1 MSTGDRI
8 PLEKGVEAYKII
20 ERILRKGC
28 ARIEPA
34 GSIRRERETIGDI
47 EIVCVPAP
55 MTDLFG
61 KEFYTAGYLEAL
73 LREAG
78 FREFVKNGELYK
90 QFFFERYQVNVDLF
104 ITTPPQWGLILALRT
119 GPAEWSHRLV
129 TKRNRGG
136 LCPSWM
142 TVQDGRLWDGQGN
155 AIDTY
160 EEADVFRAMGLEW
173 VEPKERA

>member
-78 FREFVKNGELYK
+78 FREFVKNGELCK

-104 ITTPPQWGLILALRT
+104 TTTPPQWGLILALRT

-129 TKRNRGG
+129 TRRNKGG
-136 LCPSWM
+136 LCPSRM

-155 AIDTY
+155 AIDTP
-160 EEADVFRAMGLEW
+160 EESDVFRAMGLEW
-173 VEPKERA
+173 VDPEARK